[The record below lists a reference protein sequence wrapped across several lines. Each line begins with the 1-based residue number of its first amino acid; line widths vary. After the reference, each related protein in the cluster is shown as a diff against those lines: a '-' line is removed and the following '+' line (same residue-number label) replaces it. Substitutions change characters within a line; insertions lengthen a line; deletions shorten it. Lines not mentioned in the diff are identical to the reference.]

1 MVLRLKKPLRAL
13 YMVQV
18 IKNEIKGQNKAQLS
32 LKKLIDSSKLIN
44 SIQPIVKPKKVYKFH
59 KRVKNELFDSGV
71 KRLSFE
77 ACLITTNGSKNEHKN
92 GKNEIHIKT
101 QPKWYTYLNAHE
113 LDTNTGEL
121 LPTNEIYVS
130 DDFKCSNGKK
140 IKSLDRFCKYY
151 QPLYQDRVVTLWFLT
166 FTQANKAKISFN
178 TMSKIVIQYYKRL
191 GINVR
196 AHIWTAEIGT
206 EKYDITKNPAD
217 LHWHYHMCVA
227 TDRVNLKGAKFP
239 ELLKFDNIWGQYTD
253 IDFVKKNIRH
263 YMSKYFAKCSY
274 RVIGSR
280 SYGCS
285 RKLI

>member
-1 MVLRLKKPLRAL
+1 
-13 YMVQV
+13 
-18 IKNEIKGQNKAQLS
+18 
-32 LKKLIDSSKLIN
+32 
-44 SIQPIVKPKKVYKFH
+44 
-59 KRVKNELFDSGV
+59 
-71 KRLSFE
+71 
-77 ACLITTNGSKNEHKN
+77 
-92 GKNEIHIKT
+92 
-101 QPKWYTYLNAHE
+101 
-113 LDTNTGEL
+113 
-121 LPTNEIYVS
+121 
-130 DDFKCSNGKK
+130 
-140 IKSLDRFCKYY
+140 
-151 QPLYQDRVVTLWFLT
+151 
-166 FTQANKAKISFN
+166 
-178 TMSKIVIQYYKRL
+178 MSKIVIQYYKRL

-196 AHIWTAEIGT
+196 AHIWTAEVGT
-206 EKYDITKNPAD
+206 EKYDITNNPED